1 MVVTGYSI
9 GWLAWLSGAVV
20 GVVARLCAPYCAHK
34 LGVAAAISAFL
45 AITLSQGLAGFI
57 IFKKEVADADFKEW
71 AQEDYEAKMNIAK
84 TATDSVRGDNEGEIK
99 KAIILY
105 ADWRMEYE
113 VEIEDLDD
121 FVEAVSAGGDG
132 SSGET
137 GWFIAE
143 ESRVTDAHIKEFKET
158 IVPELSAFMKGDPS
172 KEEFLQQTE
181 AEYRDSMPT
190 FFVLLGSLMGENLHV
205 ANIIFLFL
213 GLGSAYKIAAY
224 EEDPG

>member
-1 MVVTGYSI
+1 
-9 GWLAWLSGAVV
+9 
-20 GVVARLCAPYCAHK
+20 
-34 LGVAAAISAFL
+34 
-45 AITLSQGLAGFI
+45 
-57 IFKKEVADADFKEW
+57 
-71 AQEDYEAKMNIAK
+71 MNIAK
-84 TATDSVRGDNEGEIK
+84 TATDSIRGDNEGEIK
-99 KAIILY
+99 KAIVLY
-105 ADWRMEYE
+105 ADWRLEYE

-132 SSGET
+132 SSGEV
-137 GWFIAE
+137 GWFIGE
-143 ESRVTDAHIKEFKET
+143 ESQVTDAHIKEFKET